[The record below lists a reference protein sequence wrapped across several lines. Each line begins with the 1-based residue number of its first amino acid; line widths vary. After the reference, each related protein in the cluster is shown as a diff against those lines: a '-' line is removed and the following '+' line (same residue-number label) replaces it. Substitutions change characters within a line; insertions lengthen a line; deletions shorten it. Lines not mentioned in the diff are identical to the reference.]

1 MEKEKTK
8 TPKNPFWNSNLS
20 IEERLDW
27 LLANLTLEEKI
38 TCMGS
43 TVPALPRFGI
53 GISFVGGEA
62 AHGVEARNDQ
72 NGRNMPEPTTSFP
85 QPIGMSASWD
95 TDLIKKAG
103 EVTGTEAR
111 VLWHRH
117 PVGGLSRWAPTV
129 DLERD
134 PRWGRNEEGYGED
147 PVLTGAM
154 AGAYIEG
161 MQGNDPNYL
170 RVAATLKHFY
180 ANNTERG
187 RGWKNASIDPRNMYE
202 LYLEPFRRCIEE
214 HGAEAIMTAY
224 NKINGIPGMLNPQVK
239 TILKKQYG
247 LKHAV
252 CDGGAM
258 ELVRNL
264 HHYFGTHAQSLAAS
278 VKAGVDAMSD
288 PVPIVEEAT
297 RDALAYGI
305 LSEEEMDEAIRNMF
319 RTKLKLGMFDDP
331 VKNPYD
337 RVTEADL
344 CRSRAQKICLELTK
358 KSIVLLKNENNRLPL
373 SKSLDKNPV
382 LVGPLSDVW
391 YQDWYGGEPYHR
403 STLKDGLEQLLNTK
417 LVCADGWDRIKLRA
431 GNQYVAVRE
440 DGTLCLSDQGDLF
453 VKEDWGDN
461 RINFRCVRTGK
472 YVTTISKERR
482 HSEAEDG
489 SLVAK
494 KDAAFDWFVT
504 AIFHIIPA
512 EDGAVRLT
520 SRFDQ
525 PIQIDKEKRLYSGLE
540 GEGASFVIETVV
552 DGCEKVAR
560 LVQGAE
566 NVILALGCHPMVN
579 AKEEIDRTTLALPP
593 HQENLA
599 KMLSRMN
606 PDAICVLFSNYP
618 YTIHTVQ
625 NALPAI
631 VWSATGSQDMGTAM
645 VQTLY
650 GQNAP
655 AGRLNM
661 TWYNS
666 DEDLPDIDDYD
677 IIRGKRT
684 YRYFDKKVLYPFGYG
699 LTYTRFVY
707 SNLCV
712 KIADFAHVEVS
723 FDVQNKGD
731 RASDEVV
738 QIYAAAPKSRV
749 PKPRRQLLCFERL
762 HDIKPNE
769 IRHVT
774 KQISVSEL
782 RFYDCIS
789 DSFLVEEGTYSF
801 LVGPSSAETP
811 LEATIF
817 IAGETTGMRNLNE
830 RILAD
835 HFDEYENVELTQGIM
850 KFTAATAKEKEKPAR
865 FVWRDCQSVDV
876 NEHCMNEVHF
886 LAKSAQGGSITFF
899 VDEKKAAAWSG
910 DTRFYEPTPMF
921 ELDENAKK
929 EQKEQQKTCKAI
941 YSDIVV
947 LVDKNCFADTA
958 VKCPLADEKEIE
970 KSNVQKQKTSHTI
983 EIQLTGDV
991 ALCCFWLR

>member
-1 MEKEKTK
+1 M
-8 TPKNPFWNSNLS
+8 KNPFWNANLP

-27 LLANLTLEEKI
+27 LLENLTLEEKI
-38 TCMGS
+38 TCMAS

-53 GISFVGGEA
+53 GISYVGGEA

-72 NGRNMPEPTTSFP
+72 NGRNIPEPTTSFP

-95 TDLIKKAG
+95 TELIKKAG

-117 PVGGLSRWAPTV
+117 PEGGLSRWAPTV

-180 ANNTERG
+180 ANNTEHG

-214 HGAEAIMTAY
+214 HGAEAVMTAY

-288 PVPIVEEAT
+288 PVPVVEEAT
-297 RDALAYGI
+297 RDALAFG
-305 LSEEEMDEAIRNMF
+305 LLTEAEMDEAIRNVF
-319 RTKLKLGMFDDP
+319 RTKLKLGMFDEP
-331 VKNPYD
+331 AKNPYD

-344 CRSRAQKICLELTK
+344 NSRQAQEICQELTR
-358 KSIVLLKNENNRLPL
+358 KSIVLLKNEKDRLPL
-373 SKSLDKNPV
+373 SESLHKNPV
-382 LVGPLSDVW
+382 LVGPLSDAW
-391 YQDWYGGEPYHR
+391 HQDWYGGAPHHT
-403 STLKDGLEQLLNTK
+403 STLKEGLEQLLDTK
-417 LVCADGWDRIKLRA
+417 LACADGWDRIKLRS
-431 GNQYVAVRE
+431 GNQYVAVQE

-453 VKEDWGDN
+453 VKEDWGEN
-461 RINFRCVRTGK
+461 RINFKCVRTGK

-482 HSEAEDG
+482 HSEEENGA
-489 SLVAK
+489 LVAV

-504 AIFHIIPA
+504 AIFHIFPA
-512 EDGAVRLT
+512 EDGTIRLT
-520 SRFDQ
+520 NRFDQ
-525 PIQIDKEKRLYSGLE
+525 TIQINREKQLYSGLE
-540 GEGASFVIETVV
+540 GDGASFLIETVV
-552 DGCEKVAR
+552 DGCEEAIR
-560 LVQGAE
+560 LAQSAE
-566 NVILALGCHPMVN
+566 TVILALGCHPMVN

-593 HQENLA
+593 SQELLA
-599 KMLSRMN
+599 TQIGTICPN
-606 PDAICVLFSNYP
+606 AICVLFSNYP

-625 NALPAI
+625 DTFPAI
-631 VWSATGSQDMGTAM
+631 LWSATGSQDMGTAM
-645 VQTLY
+645 AQTLY
-650 GQNAP
+650 GKNAP

-661 TWYNS
+661 TWYNCDS
-666 DEDLPDIDDYD
+666 DLPDIDDYD

-684 YRYFDKKVLYPFGYG
+684 YRYFDKKVLYPFGHG
-699 LTYTRFVY
+699 LTYTTFTY
-707 SNLCV
+707 SNLSV
-712 KIADFAHVEVS
+712 QMADFSHIEVS
-723 FDVQNKGD
+723 FDVQNTGE
-731 RASDEVV
+731 RTSDEVV

-749 PKPRRQLLCFERL
+749 PKPRRQLIAFERL
-762 HDIKPNE
+762 HDITPNE
-769 IRHVT
+769 TRHVT
-774 KQISVSEL
+774 KKISISEL
-782 RFYDCIS
+782 RFFDCIS
-789 DSFLVEEGTYSF
+789 DSFLVEAGTYSF
-801 LVGPSSAETP
+801 FVGSSSEEIPLV
-811 LEATIF
+811 ATLF
-817 IAGETTGMRNLNE
+817 LAGETTGMRNPSE

-835 HFDEYENVELTQGIM
+835 HFDEYENIELTQGILGL
-850 KFTAATAKEKEKPAR
+850 TAATARDNENSAQLI
-865 FVWRDCQSVDV
+865 WRDCQSV
-876 NEHCMNEVHF
+876 EAGEVHF
-886 LAKSAQGGSITFF
+886 LAKSAQGGSIELL
-899 VDEKKAAAWSG
+899 VNGKRAAFWSG

-921 ELDENAKK
+921 ELDDNAKNERN
-929 EQKEQQKTCKAI
+929 EQIKICEPI

-947 LVDKNCFADTA
+947 PFDKSCFAEGA
-958 VKCPLADEKEIE
+958 
-970 KSNVQKQKTSHTI
+970 KSQTI
-983 EIQLTGDV
+983 CIRLTGDIR
-991 ALCCFWLR
+991 LCCFWLR